1 MMFGLLFWC
10 VDVEVF
16 CAGVGLA
23 APQSSDY
30 PVLLVEETEAV
41 IAAAASSL

>member
-10 VDVEVF
+10 ADVEVF
-16 CAGVGLA
+16 CARVGLA

-41 IAAAASSL
+41 TAAAASSP